1 MQQYQQYSGSSP
13 AGISSSSPVIDPATS
28 PPPSLLHHSDSG
40 PLGEREAAPHRGAA
54 GCGVAAAVAA
64 SFEEAMDEVSA
75 LVDGDREALD
85 NVMAACR
92 MRR

>member
-1 MQQYQQYSGSSP
+1 
-13 AGISSSSPVIDPATS
+13 
-28 PPPSLLHHSDSG
+28 
-40 PLGEREAAPHRGAA
+40 
-54 GCGVAAAVAA
+54 VAA